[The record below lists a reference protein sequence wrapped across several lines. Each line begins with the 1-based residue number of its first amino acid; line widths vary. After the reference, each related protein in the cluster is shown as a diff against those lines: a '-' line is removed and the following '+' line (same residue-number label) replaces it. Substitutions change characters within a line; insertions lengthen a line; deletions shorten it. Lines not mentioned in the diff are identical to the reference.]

1 MKPFGLAGKPRPV
14 PCGCCWYTREDC
26 PYVSAKQIYR
36 RRQRK
41 AERQRQR
48 STIVMAVS
56 EFR

>member
-1 MKPFGLAGKPRPV
+1 MKPFGLAGKPRPE

-41 AERQRQR
+41 AAD
-48 STIVMAVS
+48 IVRA
-56 EFR
+56 FYRAGWAP